1 VNGFEVLTAQ
11 HREVEALFDRYAGEP
26 DDATARRICEM
37 LTRHTRLEEEA
48 LYPELRRLVDS
59 GDDFADE
66 AEAEHALAKT
76 IIAHIYDSPPDDL
89 RPVVQELE
97 RTVRA
102 HVRDEEERL
111 FPAMIEVG
119 VDADKL
125 ASNLEPAT
133 GVAGE

>member
-1 VNGFEVLTAQ
+1 
-11 HREVEALFDRYAGEP
+11 
-26 DDATARRICEM
+26 
-37 LTRHTRLEEEA
+37 
-48 LYPELRRLVDS
+48 
-59 GDDFADE
+59 
-66 AEAEHALAKT
+66 
-76 IIAHIYDSPPDDL
+76 
-89 RPVVQELE
+89 VQELE

>member
-11 HREVEALFDRYAGEP
+11 HREVEALFVRYAGEP

-37 LTRHTRLEEEA
+37 VTRHTELEEQA

-59 GDDFADE
+59 GDDFADQ
-66 AEAEHALAKT
+66 AEAEHALART
-76 IIAHIYDSPPDDL
+76 IIARIYDSPPDDL

-97 RTVRA
+97 RTVSA
-102 HVRDEEERL
+102 HVRDEEDRL

-125 ASNLEPAT
+125 ASKLGAAT
-133 GVAGE
+133 GAARE

>member
-1 VNGFEVLTAQ
+1 VNGFEILTAQ
-11 HREVEALFDRYAGEP
+11 HREVEALFGRYAGEP
-26 DDATARRICEM
+26 DDATARRICEL
-37 LTRHTRLEEEA
+37 LTQHTALEEQA
-48 LYPELRRLVDS
+48 LYPELRRLVDN
-59 GDDFADE
+59 GDDFADQ

-76 IIAHIYDSPPDDL
+76 IIARIYDSPPDDL

-97 RTVRA
+97 RTVSA

-125 ASNLEPAT
+125 ASKLETAT
-133 GVAGE
+133 AAE